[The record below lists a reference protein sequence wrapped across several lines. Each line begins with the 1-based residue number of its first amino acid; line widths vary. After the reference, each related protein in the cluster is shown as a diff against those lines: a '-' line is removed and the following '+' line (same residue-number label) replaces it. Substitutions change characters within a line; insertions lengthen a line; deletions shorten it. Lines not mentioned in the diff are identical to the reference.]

1 MSDEKYSIDDILK
14 EIDNSR
20 DKGKSR
26 GTFDGS
32 VTDILGEGD
41 EIGRLIKSGKQQKK
55 PRDMSVTEVI
65 NTIPSGR
72 QREPVKSARQLT
84 EKETETRIARDV
96 SKAADVKRYTP
107 QKPAAPR
114 EALSAKQL
122 TEKETEAR
130 IARDIANAAD
140 MKRYEELTSR
150 NDDDED
156 VKQYAPENRASEDS
170 QEIELHDAA
179 TFVPSD
185 TMEMRRMQKINEIKD
200 AMLKFDSEA
209 ETPDEMLDSLN
220 PMESRAK
227 AAEQLKA
234 EEDTDTLAV
243 SGNELKSL
251 GKGEER
257 IKEYTPSASRR
268 REPPA
273 EDTPAPARQKPFTGE
288 LHVGESIM
296 DALNKKINEQ
306 SSDFTLAKELNLP
319 HPPSPDDTNGANAS
333 EEQQEEE
340 QNEELEKIRQANELA
355 QKKKRRLAEFILD
368 GRDDTAE
375 NETVDEER
383 ASEGEI
389 IEDEEEEAA
398 IDLNDEEVIRDR
410 LARASKG
417 LWGRLIILA
426 VLFAATLFIAFVNI
440 FRINI
445 GRLGNM
451 ISYTGSPENYLYAHL
466 AIGILSF
473 AACSS
478 VVSNGFARLLKG
490 RPDGDTL
497 CALSHMGALIATIPY
512 LMAGEYIQRG
522 FSQVY
527 LALSLGSM
535 IFNTISKILT
545 VKTAQTNFAFVFG
558 NGGAKH
564 FIERCEGNG
573 AEQLAKGSVEG
584 MPAVVSVRKTEM
596 LCDFIISTYCE
607 DSSDRTSRK
616 IAPAALIAAVIGGVI
631 AYFTCS
637 ATIMKNHP
645 SWAATVSS
653 LILAVSA
660 SFSSSLTVTLPM
672 YLAARRAAKR
682 GSAILGYE
690 AAEEMSETNAV
701 LTDAKMLFPADSIK
715 IVNICG
721 YDTPKTRGEG
731 KINIDEAIIYAASLA
746 VASDSVMSDAL
757 FHILNFKKEL
767 LKPVSGCVYENNL
780 GVMGWID
787 RRRVLL
793 GTRAHMKAHEITV
806 PNTKKESAAN
816 KNNDEVIYLAVGG
829 EVCLLFFVRPAATPE
844 IARSV
849 RALAARDV
857 SVVIKTVDGMVTAPV
872 IARTFGIDEAKV
884 RILPYELHE
893 TFDEH
898 TKFVSNGS
906 AAVTSDGRFSSLAET
921 VCVSR
926 VIRGRAAIG
935 NIMQMIG
942 VALGIIVT
950 IVFTLLT
957 NEEQLIKFN
966 MFNLLY
972 VLLFNTAW
980 GLLTLAVPFI
990 KRR

>member
-1 MSDEKYSIDDILK
+1 MADEKYSIDDILK
-14 EIDNSR
+14 EIDTSR
-20 DKGKSR
+20 DKNKGR

-32 VTDILGEGD
+32 VTDILGESD
-41 EIGRLIKSGKQQKK
+41 DIDRLIKSGKQQKK

-65 NTIPSGR
+65 NTIPSGK

-84 EKETETRIARDV
+84 ETETETRIARDV
-96 SKAADVKRYTP
+96 SKAADNKRVVSP
-107 QKPAAPR
+107 KPAAPR

-122 TEKETEAR
+122 TERETEAR

-140 MKRYEELTSR
+140 MKRYEELTAH
-150 NDDDED
+150 DEDED
-156 VKQYAPENRASEDS
+156 VKQYSPESAVSGDS
-170 QEIELHDAA
+170 QEIELHDAKS
-179 TFVPSD
+179 FVPSD
-185 TMEMRRMQKINEIKD
+185 TMEMRRMQKINEIQD

-227 AAEQLKA
+227 AAEQLKT
-234 EEDTDTLAV
+234 EDTDTLAV
-243 SGNELKSL
+243 SGNELKSI

-257 IKEYTPSASRR
+257 IKEYTPSASRK
-268 REPPA
+268 RERPA
-273 EDTPAPARQKPFTGE
+273 EEAPAPARQTPFTGE

-319 HPPSPDDTNGANAS
+319 HPPSPDDVSAPAPQ
-333 EEQQEEE
+333 EPEQDEA
-340 QNEELEKIRQANELA
+340 LEKIRQANELA
-355 QKKKRRLAEFILD
+355 QKKKRKLAEFILD

-375 NETVDEER
+375 NEAVDEGR
-383 ASEGEI
+383 APEGEL
-389 IEDEEEEAA
+389 IEDEEEDVP
-398 IDLNDEEVIRDR
+398 IDLNDENVIRDR

-417 LWGRLIILA
+417 LWGRLVILA
-426 VLFAATLFIAFVNI
+426 VLMAGTLFIAFVNI
-440 FRINI
+440 FRLNI
-445 GRLGNM
+445 GRIGNM
-451 ISYTGSPENYLYAHL
+451 ISYVGSPENYLYAHL

-478 VVSNGFARLLKG
+478 VVSNGFSRLFKG

-512 LMAGEYIQRG
+512 LMAGEYIQRE

-535 IFNTISKILT
+535 ICNTISKILT
-545 VKTAQTNFAFVFG
+545 VKTAQLNFAFVFG
-558 NGGAKH
+558 KGAKH

-573 AEQLAKGSVEG
+573 AEQLAKGAVDG
-584 MPAVVSVRKTEM
+584 MPAVASVRKTEM
-596 LCDFIISTYCE
+596 LCDFIVSTYCE
-607 DSSDRTSRK
+607 DASDRTSRK
-616 IAPAALIAAVIGGVI
+616 TAPIALIAAVIGGVI

-645 SWAATVSS
+645 SWTATVSS
-653 LILAVSA
+653 LILALAA

-672 YLAARRAAKR
+672 YLTAKRTSKR
-682 GSAILGYE
+682 GSVILGYE

-829 EVCLLFFVRPAATPE
+829 EVCLLFFVRPAAAPE
-844 IARSV
+844 ITRSV
-849 RALAARDV
+849 RALAARNV
-857 SVVIKTVDGMVTAPV
+857 SIVVKTVDGMVTAPV

-884 RILPYELHE
+884 RVLPYELHE

-906 AAVTSDGRFSSLAET
+906 AAVTSDGRFSSLADT
-921 VCVSR
+921 VCESR

-935 NIMQMIG
+935 NIMQIIG
-942 VALGIIVT
+942 VAIGIIAV
-950 IVFTLLT
+950 IIFTLLT

-966 MFNLLY
+966 LFNVLY
-972 VLLFNTAW
+972 VLLYNTAW

>member
-14 EIDNSR
+14 EIDSSR
-20 DKGKSR
+20 DKGHSR

-41 EIGRLIKSGKQQKK
+41 EIERLIKSGKQQKK

-84 EKETETRIARDV
+84 ERETETRIAKDI
-96 SKAADVKRYTP
+96 SSAADRKRPVTRETE
-107 QKPAAPR
+107 AAR
-114 EALSAKQL
+114 AAFSAKQL
-122 TEKETEAR
+122 TEEETSAR
-130 IARDIANAAD
+130 IARDVANAAD
-140 MKRYEELTSR
+140 MKRYEKLTGSY
-150 NDDDED
+150 DEDED
-156 VKQYAPENRASEDS
+156 VKRYTPESPVNSDS
-170 QEIELHDAA
+170 TEIELHDAKM
-179 TFVPSD
+179 FVPTD
-185 TMEMRRMQKINEIKD
+185 TMEQRRIQKISEIND
-200 AMLKFDSEA
+200 AIQKLDSEA
-209 ETPDEMLDSLN
+209 DGTEDVFDSLN
-220 PMESRAK
+220 PMESRARS
-227 AAEQLKA
+227 AEQLKG
-234 EEDTDTLAV
+234 EDTDTLAV

-273 EDTPAPARQKPFTGE
+273 EEPPVPERQTPFTGE

-306 SSDFTLAKELNLP
+306 SSDLSMTQNLNLP
-319 HPPSPDDTNGANAS
+319 HPPAPGEETAS
-333 EEQQEEE
+333 AEQESE
-340 QNEELEKIRQANELA
+340 QDEALEKIRQANELA

-375 NETVDEER
+375 NEAVNEVR
-383 ASEGEI
+383 APESETY
-389 IEDEEEEAA
+389 EDEDEDVPV
-398 IDLNDEEVIRDR
+398 DLNDEEVIRDR
-410 LARASKG
+410 LRRASKG
-417 LWGRLIILA
+417 LWGRLVILA
-426 VLFAATLFIAFVNI
+426 VLMAGTLFVAFVNI
-440 FRINI
+440 FNLKI
-445 GRLGNM
+445 GRIGNM
-451 ISYTGSPENYLYAHL
+451 ISYIGSPENYLYTHL
-466 AIGILSF
+466 GLGILSF

-478 VVSNGFARLLKG
+478 VVSNGFSRLLKG

-512 LMAGEYIQRG
+512 LLVGDYIQRG

-527 LALSLGSM
+527 LAVSLGAL
-535 IFNTISKILT
+535 IFNTISKMLT
-545 VKTAQTNFAFVFG
+545 VKTAQTNFDFVFG

-584 MPAVVSVRKTEM
+584 MPMVASIRKTEM
-596 LCDFIISTYCE
+596 LCDFIVSTYCE
-607 DSSDRTSRK
+607 DASDRTSRK
-616 IAPAALIAAVIGGVI
+616 MAPIALIAAVIGGVI

-637 ATIMKNHP
+637 SAIVKYHP

-653 LILAVSA
+653 LILALSA

-672 YLAARRAAKR
+672 YLTARKANKR

-690 AAEEMSETNAV
+690 AAEELSETNAV
-701 LTDAKMLFPADSIK
+701 LTDANMLFPADSIK

-746 VASDSVMSDAL
+746 VAADSIMSNAL

-829 EVCLLFFVRPAATPE
+829 EVCLLFFVRPTASPE
-844 IARSV
+844 ITRSV
-849 RALAARDV
+849 RALAARDI
-857 SVVIKTVDGMVTAPV
+857 SVVVRTVDGMVTAPV
-872 IARTFGIDEAKV
+872 ISKVFGIDESKV
-884 RILPYELHE
+884 RVLPYELHE
-893 TFDEH
+893 TFEEH

-906 AAVTSDGRFSSLAET
+906 AAVTSDGTFSSLADSICEA
-921 VCVSR
+921 R
-926 VIRGRAAIG
+926 VIRGRTAIG
-935 NIMQMIG
+935 NIMQVVG
-942 VALGIIVT
+942 VALGIIAAL
-950 IVFTLLT
+950 IFTLIS

-966 MFNLLY
+966 LFNVLY
-972 VLLFNTAW
+972 VLLYNTVW
-980 GLLTLAVPFI
+980 GILTLAVPFI

>member
-14 EIDNSR
+14 EIDTSR
-20 DKGKSR
+20 EKNKNR
-26 GTFDGS
+26 RTFDGS

-41 EIGRLIKSGKQQKK
+41 EIERLIRSGRQQNKT
-55 PRDMSVTEVI
+55 RNMSVTEVI
-65 NTIPSGR
+65 STIPSGK

-84 EKETETRIARDV
+84 EKESETRIASDISNAV
-96 SKAADVKRYTP
+96 DAKRS
-107 QKPAAPR
+107 APRKSFAER

-140 MKRYEELTSR
+140 MKRYEELTGSR
-150 NDDDED
+150 GEDDGD
-156 VKQYAPENRASEDS
+156 VKRYTPENSVSDDS
-170 QEIELHDAA
+170 QEIELHDAK

-185 TMEMRRMQKINEIKD
+185 TMEMRRMQKINDIKD

-243 SGNELKSL
+243 SGNELKAI

-257 IKEYTPSASRR
+257 IKEYTPSASRK
-268 REPPA
+268 RERS
-273 EDTPAPARQKPFTGE
+273 EDAAPARQTPFTGE

-306 SSDFTLAKELNLP
+306 SSDFTLARELNLP
-319 HPPSPDDTNGANAS
+319 HPPSSDDESAPIEQES
-333 EEQQEEE
+333 EN
-340 QNEELEKIRQANELA
+340 NEELEKIRQANELA
-355 QKKKRRLAEFILD
+355 QKKKRKLAEFILD
-368 GRDDTAE
+368 GRDDTSE
-375 NETVDEER
+375 NDTVDEER
-383 ASEGEI
+383 SSESEL
-389 IEDEEEEAA
+389 IEDEEEEVP

-410 LARASKG
+410 LSRASKG
-417 LWGRLIILA
+417 LWGRLVILA
-426 VLFAATLFIAFVNI
+426 VLMAATLFIAFVNI
-440 FRINI
+440 FRIKI
-445 GRLGNM
+445 GRIGNM
-451 ISYTGSPENYLYAHL
+451 ISYVGSPENYLYAHL

-478 VVSNGFARLLKG
+478 VVSNGFSRLFKG

-512 LMAGEYIQRG
+512 LLTVDYIQRG

-527 LALSLGSM
+527 LAMSLGSM

-545 VKTAQTNFAFVFG
+545 VKTAQANFDFVFG
-558 NGGAKH
+558 KSAKH

-573 AEQLAKGSVEG
+573 AEQLAKGAVEG
-584 MPAVVSVRKTEM
+584 MPAVASIRKTEM
-596 LCDFIISTYCE
+596 LCDFIVSTYCE
-607 DSSDRTSRK
+607 DASDRTSRK
-616 IAPAALIAAVIGGVI
+616 IAPIALIAAVIGGVI

-653 LILAVSA
+653 LILSLSA
-660 SFSSSLTVTLPM
+660 SFSCSLTVTLPM
-672 YLAARRAAKR
+672 YLTARRAGKR

-701 LTDAKMLFPADSIK
+701 LADAKMLFPADSIK

-829 EVCLLFFVRPAATPE
+829 EVCLLFFVRPIAAPE
-844 IARSV
+844 ITRSV

-857 SVVIKTVDGMVTAPV
+857 SMVVKTVDGMVTAPV
-872 IARTFGIDEAKV
+872 IARVFGIDEAKV

-893 TFDEH
+893 TFEEH

-906 AAVTSDGRFSSLAET
+906 AAVTSDGSFSSLADT
-921 VCVSR
+921 VCESR

-950 IVFTLLT
+950 IIFTLLT

-966 MFNLLY
+966 LFNLLY

-980 GLLTLAVPFI
+980 SLLTLAVPFI